1 LFAIRAEGL
10 SKRYRILRP
19 LAADAESSRASRGAR
34 ALRRAGIRWPSIWSR
49 RTADDLWALKDVT
62 FDVQPGEILGII
74 GRNGA
79 GKSTLLKIFGR
90 ITRPTQGQAR
100 LRGRVSALLEVGTGF
115 HPELTG
121 MENIFLGGSI
131 FGMTRRE
138 IRRKLDEIVA
148 FAEIEPFLETPVKR
162 YSSGMYMR
170 LAFSVAAHLEPEIL
184 IVDEVLAVGDVAFQ
198 KKCLSRMESLSG
210 HNRTV
215 LFVSHH
221 LGAIRQLCPRCLL
234 LEQGQLVQDGKTP
247 DVVAAYNR
255 LLRDVTVDVQTALTD
270 RLSRGTVAV
279 RFTDV
284 SVENAAGQKVWDFSS
299 GETIRIRFSYR
310 VFKAVSD
317 LKFFFALRSNT
328 HAETLTTA
336 SEVLS
341 AQPLAPEATGSHVLE
356 IVNNILRPGDYSIYC
371 WLGSQL
377 GVAYDHID
385 TQNASLPPLTVWS
398 DETDPHK
405 TIGFF
410 TMQTRLLPADPE
422 DGATR

>member
-1 LFAIRAEGL
+1 MFAIRAEGL

-34 ALRRAGIRWPSIWSR
+34 ALRRAGIRWPFNWSR
-49 RTADDLWALKDVT
+49 RAADDLWALRDVT
-62 FDVQPGEILGII
+62 FDVRPGEILGII

-100 LRGRVSALLEVGTGF
+100 LRGRVSAS
-115 HPELTG
+115 
-121 MENIFLGGSI
+121 GSGHGVPSRAHGDGEYL
-131 FGMTRRE
+131 FGWLHFRDDARE

-148 FAEIEPFLETPVKR
+148 FAEIEPFLATPVKR

-234 LEQGQLVQDGKTP
+234 LERGQLVQDGKTP

-255 LLRDVTVDVQTALTD
+255 LLRDVTVDVQTAMTD

-317 LKFFFALRSNT
+317 LKFFFA
-328 HAETLTTA
+328 
-336 SEVLS
+336 S
-341 AQPLAPEATGSHVLE
+341 APTRTRKHS
-356 IVNNILRPGDYSIYC
+356 
-371 WLGSQL
+371 
-377 GVAYDHID
+377 
-385 TQNASLPPLTVWS
+385 PPRAMS
-398 DETDPHK
+398 
-405 TIGFF
+405 
-410 TMQTRLLPADPE
+410 
-422 DGATR
+422 